1 MEVWVINRVLDGEG
15 VTISSL
21 SLMTDEPVVEETE
34 IARSVV
40 VGVEGIITLG
50 ERSIKRLKRK
60 RGREGIVG
68 TLYILNLIEIL

>member
-1 MEVWVINRVLDGEG
+1 MEVWVTNRVLDGEG

-21 SLMTDEPVVEETE
+21 SPMTDEPVVEETE

-50 ERSIKRLKRK
+50 ETSIKQLKRK

-68 TLYILNLIEIL
+68 TLYILNLIKIL